1 VGAFVKLHL
10 GVIDIPYRA
19 AGAIKSRRKNKPVW
33 NAGAMTTGAVARIL
47 EDKYAV
53 MGNFAALHIQDIAES
68 FAIGISESIES
79 LMQGA
84 PASVNPFGQATSET
98 EQMFKTYLTNSEIR
112 QTGQAGI
119 PTEAA
124 QKGVSHRL
132 KSKKGSPRP
141 DFIDTGLYQSSFKAW
156 TE

>member
-1 VGAFVKLHL
+1 
-10 GVIDIPYRA
+10 
-19 AGAIKSRRKNKPVW
+19 
-33 NAGAMTTGAVARIL
+33 MTTGGVAAIL

-53 MGNFAALHIQDIAES
+53 MQNFAALHIQDIAES
-68 FAIGISESIES
+68 FAIGVAESLES

-84 PASVNPFGQATSET
+84 PASINPFGQAISET
-98 EQMFKTYLTNSEIR
+98 EKMFRTYLDNGEIR
-112 QTGQAGI
+112 QTGQPGV

-124 QKGVSHRL
+124 LKGVNHRL
-132 KSKKGSPRP
+132 KSKKGVPRP